1 MPRPEYVTR
10 EHWCR
15 GYYQLPGLEVQVG
28 ETQVLIPSHRTPGPI
43 GYLFK
48 LANGEIVTGTCLG
61 WEGHGEEWADC
72 GADLPSWRRSQDGAR
87 TWRDTPA
94 WPSYN
99 GCQLPD
105 GEIVHLGSGELEETG
120 EQGVYTTGLARS
132 TDNGYTHQSETAT
145 LVDVPELAKGE
156 DGFGKHHLVGVVD
169 HAVVQLEDG
178 SLLAALY
185 GKFTTDVK
193 YRSFV
198 AHSVDRG
205 ETWHYLSTVAFDLTA
220 GNQHRM
226 ESFCEPDL
234 LLLPGGEI
242 LCFMRTGG
250 TYNSTFSPL
259 YMSRSIDG
267 GKSWSH
273 ADPIADRG
281 VWPNACLMENGVI
294 AVTCGRTGDWLAF
307 SLDQGHSWIGHF
319 CFYRGPQAYD
329 ACNYDSVEE
338 VEPDTLLV
346 AYARTDINDSGQ
358 SEILGTRIEVK
369 RT

>member
-1 MPRPEYVTR
+1 MPIPENR
-10 EHWCR
+10 ELWCR
-15 GYYQLPGLEVQVG
+15 GYYELPGLEVQVG

-48 LANGEIVTGTCLG
+48 LANGEIVTGTGLG
-61 WEGHGEEWADC
+61 CEGHGEDWASC
-72 GADLPSWRRSQDGAR
+72 AAALPSWRRSQDGGQR
-87 TWRDTPA
+87 WSDTPA

-105 GEIVHLGSGELEETG
+105 GEILHLGCDGELGETD

-132 TDNGYTHQSETAT
+132 TDNGYTYQAETAT
-145 LVDVPELAKGE
+145 LVDVPELAQGE
-156 DGFGKHHLVGVVD
+156 GGFGKHRLAGVVD
-169 HAVVQLEDG
+169 HGVVRLEDG

-193 YRSFV
+193 YRTFV
-198 AHSVDRG
+198 ARSVDRG
-205 ETWHYLSTVAFDLTA
+205 KTWHYLSTVAFDLTA
-220 GNQHRM
+220 GREHRM

-259 YMSRSIDG
+259 YLSRSIDG

-281 VWPNACLMENGVI
+281 VWPNARLMANGVI

-307 SLDQGHSWIGHF
+307 SLDQGHTWIGHF

-338 VEPDTLLV
+338 VAPDTLLV
-346 AYARTDINDSGQ
+346 AYARTEANDSGQ
-358 SEILGTRIEVK
+358 SEILGTYIEVK